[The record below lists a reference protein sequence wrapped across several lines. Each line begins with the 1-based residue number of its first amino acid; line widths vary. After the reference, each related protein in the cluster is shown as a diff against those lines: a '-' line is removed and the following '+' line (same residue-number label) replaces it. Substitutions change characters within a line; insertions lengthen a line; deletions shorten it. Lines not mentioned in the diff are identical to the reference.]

1 VDKQKILILVVKKIK
16 DGLLWGAKVFHYDAT
31 GKDLEATV
39 KGMTDILKAKGLLAV
54 GDTYVTTL
62 SIPSNKNLKTN
73 TVQLGTVE

>member
-1 VDKQKILILVVKKIK
+1 MNHK
-16 DGLLWGAKVFHYDAT
+16 DV
-31 GKDLEATV
+31 GKYGIFGKYLKATV
-39 KGMTDILKAKGLLAV
+39 KGMTDILKAKGLLSV